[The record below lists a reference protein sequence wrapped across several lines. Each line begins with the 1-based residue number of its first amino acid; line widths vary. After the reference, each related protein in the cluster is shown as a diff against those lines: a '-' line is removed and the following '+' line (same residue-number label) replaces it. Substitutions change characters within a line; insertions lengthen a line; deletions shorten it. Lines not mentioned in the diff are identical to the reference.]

1 MDDASLWHLALRS
14 RSSRAKV
21 PTGEVP
27 SWDRLLSDRFLL
39 IGWGLLLSIGCK
51 LVGGSFTV
59 LLFSLPFKR
68 FFPLPRLVLTKSSI
82 RFWGLLEGDGV
93 RGRDWE
99 FFAPWWVLIL
109 MFTKSSEHSD
119 ALVTSLWGKSW
130 NHKTPIIMLSFLG
143 KHILTIADKLNI
155 AYFKADI
162 VLCNL

>member
-1 MDDASLWHLALRS
+1 MDEASLWHLPLRS
-14 RSSRAKV
+14 RSSRTRV

-59 LLFSLPFKR
+59 LLFSRPFSR

-82 RFWGLLEGDGV
+82 RFCGLLEGEGV

-99 FFAPWWVLIL
+99 FLAPWWVLIL
-109 MFTKSSEHSD
+109 MFTNSSEHSD
-119 ALVTSLWGKSW
+119 VLVTSLWGKSW
-130 NHKTPIIMLSFLG
+130 NHNAPNDNAKFSW
-143 KHILTIADKLNI
+143 KHILTIADKLTI